1 MRPVAIGF
9 PSGRLKMTLWA
20 GTEDEQ
26 SFQIF
31 GMKTGK
37 PFVKAY
43 GIKYELTEEEK
54 QMAEKM
60 QKAFYKPRRR

>member
-37 PFVKAY
+37 PYVKAY

-60 QKAFYKPRRR
+60 QEAFRNPRRR